1 MPIYQYKARDE
12 EGRLISGRMDV
23 VSKDDL
29 HKRLENYGFFLVSSS
44 EEKKNFLSA
53 DLNKLFQ
60 RITLRSLHTFTL
72 QLANTLNAGVP
83 MLRSLRS
90 IADGC
95 KNQKLAMVLEK
106 VIEDLR
112 SGSSYSES
120 LSKHP
125 KVFSS
130 FYTSMVELGESSGTL
145 PKMLYS
151 IAEYIKKNIEIKR
164 KITAALTYPIV
175 LALVGLGIVMYILIY
190 IMPMFIEI
198 FVEEGVAL
206 PTPTAILIAIRD
218 FFVGN
223 WQYLLLLTAGLVFGF
238 RTYILTQKGRQV
250 IDRVKLGI
258 PLAGQVIKKMC
269 VKRFV
274 DGLYLL
280 YTGGLPILKALN
292 IVKATL
298 SNKHLEK
305 IIDALWVHIS
315 RGQDL
320 ASYLCL
326 TDFFPS
332 EVLTM
337 IKSGEESGTLGLVLE
352 KVSEIYQDDINY
364 SIERLM
370 SFIEIGIILIMG
382 VGVGFIAISILFPIF
397 SLSQAISGR

>member
-23 VSKDDL
+23 ASEDDL

-44 EEKKNFLSA
+44 EEKKNFFSA
-53 DLNKLFQ
+53 DLTKLFQ

-83 MLRSLRS
+83 MLTSLRS

-95 KNQKLAMVLEK
+95 RNQKLSAVLEQI
-106 VIEDLR
+106 IEDLR
-112 SGSSYSES
+112 SGSSYSEA

-125 KVFSS
+125 RVFSP
-130 FYTSMVELGESSGTL
+130 FYSSMVELGESSGSL

-164 KITAALTYPIV
+164 RITGAMTYPIV
-175 LALVGLGIVMYILIY
+175 LFFVGLAIIIYILVY

-206 PTPTAILIAIRD
+206 PLPTAILISIRN
-218 FFVGN
+218 FIVGN
-223 WQYLLLLTAGLVFGF
+223 WQYLALLVTGVFFGLRSFVLTA
-238 RTYILTQKGRQV
+238 KGRV
-250 IDRVKLGI
+250 VADKLKTNV
-258 PLAGQVIKKMC
+258 PLAGPVIKKMC
-269 VKRFV
+269 VKRFI

-280 YTGGLPILKALN
+280 YTGGLPILKAIN

-298 SNKHLEK
+298 DNKHLEK
-305 IIDALWVHIS
+305 IIEALWVHIS

-320 ASYLCL
+320 ASYLRL
-326 TDFFPS
+326 TDFFPP

-352 KVSEIYQDDINY
+352 KVSDIYQDDINY

-370 SFIEIGIILIMG
+370 SFMEIGIILIMG
-382 VGVGFIAISILFPIF
+382 IGIGFIAMAILFPIF
-397 SLSQAISGR
+397 SLSRAISGR